1 MLFRS
6 FGGEEFTVI
15 MPGLS
20 LEKAIIR
27 AQLILD
33 SVRHLE
39 VSYGGEVL
47 KNLTMSAGVAAF
59 PDHGNRWPEL
69 LQAADAALLQ
79 AKSQGRNRVVM
90 AKKDNS
96 GKTEE

>member
-1 MLFRS
+1 
-6 FGGEEFTVI
+6 
-15 MPGLS
+15 
-20 LEKAIIR
+20 
-27 AQLILD
+27 
-33 SVRHLE
+33 
-39 VSYGGEVL
+39 VL

-90 AKKDNS
+90 AKKDNP